1 MMRPS
6 VIILLLVASHICYG
20 APSGAEYP
28 IPDIPVDVALE
39 DNQVEKRAGVYSKY
53 KVIFVLIIAIRNN
66 NNIQYKRHLTAEKDK
81 HRGL

>member
-20 APSGAEYP
+20 ALPGAEYP
-28 IPDIPVDVALE
+28 IPDIPFDVALE

-53 KVIFVLIIAIRNN
+53 KVTFALIIAISNN
-66 NNIQYKRHLTAEKDK
+66 NNIQHKKRLTLEKDEYG
-81 HRGL
+81 GL

>member
-20 APSGAEYP
+20 APPGAEYP
-28 IPDIPVDVALE
+28 IPDIPFDVALE

-53 KVIFVLIIAIRNN
+53 KVTIVLIIAISNI
-66 NNIQYKRHLTAEKDK
+66 NNIQYKKHL
-81 HRGL
+81 RSR